1 MRTVKNDRRVQYT
14 QSVIKETFL
23 NLLKKKSLSKISV
36 IEICTLA
43 NLNRSTF
50 YTHYTDTH
58 HLYHVIEDG
67 FYDEV
72 STLLQALKQGPND
85 PNASTN
91 IEKILNYLKSHS
103 QLTRLLLSDQG
114 ELSFQKKVMELIHQ
128 SITNPMINFP
138 NLSHEDAD
146 YIYAHAINGS
156 LGLVQ
161 KWLDDGMVK
170 ESSYIAHMI
179 IRLNLALVDGMKR
192 QQSIEL

>member
-58 HLYHVIEDG
+58 HLYHAIEDG
-67 FYDEV
+67 FYDQV
-72 STLLQALKQGPND
+72 STLLKALKQGPND

-91 IEKILNYLKSHS
+91 VERILNYLKSNS

-146 YIYAHAINGS
+146 YIYAHAISGS

-161 KWLDDGMVK
+161 KWLDDGMAK
-170 ESSYIAHMI
+170 DSSYIAHMI

-192 QQSIEL
+192 QK